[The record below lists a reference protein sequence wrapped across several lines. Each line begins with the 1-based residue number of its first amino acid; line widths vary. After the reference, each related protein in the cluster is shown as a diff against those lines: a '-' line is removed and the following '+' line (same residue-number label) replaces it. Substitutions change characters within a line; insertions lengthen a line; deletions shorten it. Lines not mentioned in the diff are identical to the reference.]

1 MDVILFLLAG
11 AGICVTVGGLGLH
24 FENKKR
30 IKSLENLLGYMK
42 TDAGEI
48 KRRVGVIEARDRQ
61 AAEKIEIV
69 HKYDDSGA
77 PSFPSKGGF

>member
-1 MDVILFLLAG
+1 MDVIMFLLAG

-24 FENKKR
+24 FQNKKR
-30 IKSLENLLGYMK
+30 IESLENLLGYMK

-48 KRRVGVIEARDRQ
+48 ERRVGVIEARNRQ

>member
-24 FENKKR
+24 FENKKK

>member
-42 TDAGEI
+42 TDAGET

>member
-24 FENKKR
+24 FQNKKR
-30 IKSLENLLGYMK
+30 IESLENLLGYMK

-48 KRRVGVIEARDRQ
+48 ERRVGVIEARDRQ
-61 AAEKIEIV
+61 AAEKIEIL

-77 PSFPSKGGF
+77 PSVPSKGGF

>member
-24 FENKKR
+24 FENKKK
-30 IKSLENLLGYMK
+30 IESLENLLGYMK
-42 TDAGEI
+42 TDTGEI
-48 KRRVGVIEARDRQ
+48 ERRVGVIEARDRQ

>member
-1 MDVILFLLAG
+1 MDVILFFLSA

-30 IKSLENLLGYMK
+30 IQSLENLLGYMK

>member
-30 IKSLENLLGYMK
+30 IESLENLLGYMK
-42 TDAGEI
+42 TDTGEI
-48 KRRVGVIEARDRQ
+48 ERRVGVIKARDRQ